1 MSEGTGL
8 SEGLSHGVVLL
19 WDGSSAGRAVLG
31 RQRPLGT
38 GGHRRGSRGK
48 TSVS

>member
-1 MSEGTGL
+1 MSESAGL
-8 SEGLSHGVVLL
+8 SEGLSHGTVLL
-19 WDGSSAGRAVLG
+19 WGGSSAGRAALG

-38 GGHRRGSRGK
+38 GGHGHGSRGK